1 MRLQLGSYIL
11 AGVVT
16 SILAPSLTARA
27 DTRAARPTG
36 TPPTVES
43 ALAAEEE
50 LARAMRENDADG
62 IGRMLSDDWAVI
74 SARGDVAE
82 GKDVFPSG
90 TCNLK
95 CGCMT
100 NFFMVSRSSG
110 GGVCEFAASP
120 IRRPA
125 FRSL

>member
-16 SILAPSLTARA
+16 SILAPLLIARA
-27 DTRAARPTG
+27 DTRAARHTG

-62 IGRMLSDDWAVI
+62 IARMLSDDWAVTLNDVRCPCMNPETPI
-74 SARGDVAE
+74 YLAR
-82 GKDVFPSG
+82 S
-90 TCNLK
+90 CS
-95 CGCMT
+95 
-100 NFFMVSRSSG
+100 SR
-110 GGVCEFAASP
+110 FAASQS
-120 IRRPA
+120 IG
-125 FRSL
+125 RSLPSS